1 MQMRPQVWLLMMTL
15 LAAVLSSAAA
25 LSPSAALRAE
35 THFTRI
41 VSAARQQP
49 AFNEVLDLTPSYIVG
64 TLAFNMAAHV
74 TVAREMAVL
83 LGAGNPPTLFAAGI
97 DANLLGLAWGVP
109 AALVV
114 ASIEAWRCDD
124 GCSVGEAAALAC
136 PRCSALTNPVL
147 IGTAP
152 LAYLS
157 HTLLND
163 NSIGERAVDILS
175 ADEEGVRSFDGAPK
189 GLPSST
195 TVLAAGGALVSC
207 AWAQGLF
214 QSGACTAFHEAT
226 MRVAMNA
233 IASAHGDAWLETGAV
248 LAMAA
253 RTALEPAAV
262 IVLTTGLVAA
272 IDTLATRSLQPV
284 ATATERATVAAL
296 DDAKPRATRL
306 FSLEAPTDEAQ
317 GAAKAFEEQVAAWEA
332 NRDELTRRDRIAS
345 GARALV
351 AATAFAASGGCLL
364 APIIGSL
371 GVVASFDDVPFV
383 GRQLA
388 AEASDDKP
396 PVKTVVG
403 FAAVATAW
411 TCGLSVVNALA
422 TVAPFVAHP

>member
-1 MQMRPQVWLLMMTL
+1 MRSQLWLMMTL
-15 LAAVLSSAAA
+15 LAAVLSSVAA

-35 THFTRI
+35 THFARI

-74 TVAREMAVL
+74 TVARELAVL
-83 LGAGNPPTLFAAGI
+83 LGAGPAPTLFSAGLA
-97 DANLLGLAWGVP
+97 ANLHGLAWGVP

-114 ASIEAWRCDD
+114 AAIERWRCDD

-152 LAYLS
+152 LAALS
-157 HTLLND
+157 HALLND
-163 NSIGERAVDILS
+163 NSIGERAVDILTI
-175 ADEEGVRSFDGAPK
+175 ADDDNGVRSFDGAPK

-195 TVLAAGGALVSC
+195 TLLAAGGALVSC
-207 AWAQGLF
+207 VWAQGLV
-214 QSGACTAFHEAT
+214 QSGMCTAFHEAT
-226 MRVAMNA
+226 MRVATSSLA
-233 IASAHGDAWLETGAV
+233 GAHGDAWSATGAV

-253 RTALEPAAV
+253 RTAIEPAAV
-262 IVLTTGLVAA
+262 IVLTMGLVAA
-272 IDTLATRSLQPV
+272 IDTIATRSLQPV

-306 FSLEAPTDEAQ
+306 FSLEAPTAEAQ
-317 GAAKAFEEQVAAWEA
+317 GAAKAFEAQVAAWEA

-345 GARALV
+345 AARALV
-351 AATAFAASGGCLL
+351 AASAFAASGGCLL
-364 APIIGSL
+364 APIVGSL
-371 GVVASFDDVPFV
+371 GVVASFDDVPLV
-383 GRQLA
+383 GTRLA
-388 AEASDDKP
+388 DEAADQP
-396 PVKTVVG
+396 PVATVVG

-411 TCGLSVVNALA
+411 ACSSAVVSALA
-422 TVAPFVAHP
+422 TVAPLVAQP